1 MIELNKYKKDILQIC
16 TALSVQRLYLVGS
29 AARDDF
35 QPDTSDIDVLVDFM
49 GTERLFAAMFWQAG
63 RCDSEY
69 GTEKSLCK
77 EIN

>member
-35 QPDTSDIDVLVDFM
+35 QPDTK
-49 GTERLFAAMFWQAG
+49 RY
-63 RCDSEY
+63 RCA
-69 GTEKSLCK
+69 C
-77 EIN
+77 